1 MSWDLVLAKYDLCL
15 GQGLRACGSL
25 HPALDGDTNP
35 THDLEASPPPPP
47 PLPPLQKT
55 KAQESIS
62 AICMTSSIIIRVNES
77 KHWASLH
84 WR

>member
-15 GQGLRACGSL
+15 GQGLTACGSL

-35 THDLEASPPPPP
+35 AHDLGSPPPPSP
-47 PLPPLQKT
+47 PSPSQKT
-55 KAQESIS
+55 KAQEHIS
-62 AICMTSSIIIRVNES
+62 VICMTSSIIMRVNES
-77 KHWASLH
+77 EHWASLH